1 MAWAHLLNAHQ
12 LRLSHLQPR
21 TVSTPVDICK
31 KVTDHLPMQKLAKML
46 PRRSSVLIS
55 PVISPR

>member
-21 TVSTPVDICK
+21 DREDTRG
-31 KVTDHLPMQKLAKML
+31 HLEKSDRLLADAEYF
-46 PRRSSVLIS
+46 
-55 PVISPR
+55 